1 MIFEQEP
8 VTRLV
13 GLATGISWKIQR
25 IAERALRA
33 HGLTY
38 AQFGVLTA
46 ISEQNGR
53 TQRELAER
61 MESDANNVMVICDS
75 LEKKG
80 LAERRADPADRRIR
94 RIFLTPAGKRTYAK
108 AFSMVESLYRPM
120 IEAFPEKEIIPVFPL
135 LQRVYAYLKER
146 EKA

>member
-8 VTRLV
+8 LTKLV
-13 GLATGISWKIQR
+13 GLATGIHMKTQR

-46 ISEQNGR
+46 IAERDGN

-61 MESDANNVMVICDS
+61 VETDANTVMVICDS

-80 LAERRADPADRRIR
+80 LAIRRADSADRRIR
-94 RIFLTPAGKRTYAK
+94 RISMTARGGKVFAK
-108 AFSMVESLYRPM
+108 ALSTVEALYRPLSD
-120 IEAFPEKEIIPVFPL
+120 IFPNKEILPVLPL
-135 LQRVYAYLKER
+135 LQRMYAYLKER
-146 EKA
+146 EET

>member
-8 VTRLV
+8 LTRLV
-13 GLATGISWKIQR
+13 GLVTGIAWKIQR
-25 IAERALRA
+25 IAERALRT

-46 ISEQNGR
+46 ISEKDAR

-61 MESDANNVMVICDS
+61 METDSNTVMVICDS

-80 LAERRADPADRRIR
+80 LAARCQDPSDRRVR
-94 RIFLTPAGKRTYAK
+94 RISMTVRGGRVFTK
-108 AFSMVESLYRPM
+108 ALSAIQALYRPM
-120 IEAFPEKEIIPVFPL
+120 SESFADKEVLPLLPL
-135 LQRVYAYLKER
+135 LQRMYAYLKER
-146 EKA
+146 EKT